1 MKNDKV
7 VCIDTHNLTVD
18 YVEGELATRLKI
30 GFITLKKP
38 IKGEYIIVE
47 VKNGKIYFK
56 HDLSAKQKYSY
67 SIDLFVKTL
76 LHFCG
81 KKADRTE
88 LKKFEKAYINRPCRV
103 MLFCLFHFY
112 SAYPLKVTA
121 RQNPRSTY
129 ITIAKN

>member
-1 MKNDKV
+1 MMQNDKV
-7 VCIDTHNLTVD
+7 VCVDTHKLTVD
-18 YVEGELATRLKI
+18 YVEGELATQLKI

-38 IKGEYIIVE
+38 IKSENIIVE
-47 VKNGKIYFK
+47 VRNDKICFK

-88 LKKFEKAYINRPCRV
+88 LKKFDKAYVNRPCRV
-103 MLFCLFHFY
+103 MLFYLLVSLLFGVPAQDNGTTKSPHY
-112 SAYPLKVTA
+112 VYY
-121 RQNPRSTY
+121 NC
-129 ITIAKN
+129 